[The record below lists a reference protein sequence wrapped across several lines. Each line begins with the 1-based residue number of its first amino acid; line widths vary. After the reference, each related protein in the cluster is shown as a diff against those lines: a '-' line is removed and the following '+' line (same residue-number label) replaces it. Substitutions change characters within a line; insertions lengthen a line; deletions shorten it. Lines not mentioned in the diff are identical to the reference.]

1 MSAPAEIAE
10 TILLYPRRR
19 LVGSTFGGYTSIRR
33 GEGSDVAGSRPY
45 QPGDHFHT
53 IDWKASARISS
64 ARGTDEFIVRERFAE
79 EMPRV
84 ILVCDRRP
92 EMTLFPPDLPWLH
105 KPKAVEYAA
114 EVLVASALNQR
125 GLVGYL
131 DYGSHDGDGAGTPFW
146 RPPRAQA
153 NVWEGDLIAHTRSYL
168 AGGFDAPPDNL
179 ERALHFLAVVGGTVP
194 TGSFVF
200 VCSDFLVAPSQDA
213 WSAVV
218 DRGWDVVPIVV
229 QDPIWEQSFP
239 PVASTIVPVVDSE
252 GRDLLHVH
260 LTRREAEAQRED
272 NERRFRELL
281 AELVR
286 FGLDPIVLSASSR
299 QSVTQTLAGWAEQ
312 RFEQRGQRQ

>member
-1 MSAPAEIAE
+1 VSAPAEIAE

-84 ILVCDRRP
+84 VLVCDRRP
-92 EMTLFPPDLPWLH
+92 GMTLFPPDLPWLH
-105 KPKAVEYAA
+105 KPKAVEHAA
-114 EVLVASALNQR
+114 ELLVASALNQR

-131 DYGSHDGDGAGTPFW
+131 DYASHDGDGAGTPFW
-146 RPPRAQA
+146 RAPRAQA

-179 ERALHFLAVVGGTVP
+179 ERALHFLAVVGGAVP

-200 VCSDFLVAPSQDA
+200 VCSDFLVAPPQDA
-213 WSAVV
+213 WAAVV
-218 DRGWDVVPIVV
+218 DRGWDVVPIVI

-272 NERRFRELL
+272 NERRLRDLLEELI
-281 AELVR
+281 R
-286 FGLDPIVLSASSR
+286 FGLDPILLSASSR
-299 QSVTQTLAGWAEQ
+299 QYVNQTLIVWAEQ